1 MRHDANLIGRNVAT
15 LRKRLGLTQDMLVA
29 RVEVLGY
36 FGITR
41 SVLVNIELQRY
52 AATDKH
58 AYHLAKALRAPI
70 ADLFAKAG

>member
-1 MRHDANLIGRNVAT
+1 MRNDANLIGRNVAA

-41 SVLVNIELQRY
+41 SVLVNIERQRY
-52 AATDKH
+52 AAKDKH
-58 AYHLAKALRAPI
+58 VYFLAKALRVPI
-70 ADLFAKAG
+70 ADLFANVG